1 LTSFDTNPLFSPLT
15 GGEGLRRRAVRS
27 AGVTVFAQV
36 VAFSV
41 QMIATIVL
49 ARLLVPA
56 DFGLVAM
63 VTTFSLLLSYVG
75 VIGFPEAI
83 LQREEIDRF
92 LASNLFWIN
101 MAVGTVLSV
110 GFAAAGSLLAKFYG
124 DPRVERVT
132 FAVSITIFLSCI
144 SVIHLAL
151 LKRAMRF
158 SAVSMNDI
166 IARVASVLISIV
178 LALAGWGYWALVAG
192 VIAQPLSTAVG
203 AWILCGWVPSLPRRV
218 PTTGSMIRFA
228 THVYGS
234 FSIDYCTH
242 NLDNLLVGWRFGS
255 LPLGFYKKAYE
266 LFVLPANQFLSAFPV
281 AVSTL
286 SRLKRDRM
294 EYRRYLLA
302 GISILAFAG
311 MGIGGDL
318 TLVGKDVVRLLL
330 GPQWAEAGK
339 IFTFFGPGIGIMLVY
354 RTQGMVHLSLGTT
367 SRFFRWAMIEF
378 AVTSA
383 LFFLALR
390 WGPSGIA
397 VAWTMASWV
406 LVFPAFWYATRPMQ
420 FAVGDMLAT
429 VWKFILASLLAG
441 GGCYAIVH
449 TIPALAARSGASGA
463 LLRIVSDTLLFGGLY
478 VGMVVLLHGGLQ
490 PLRQIVG
497 LLREMAP
504 SGMFAGNSETSV
516 LQATSGV
523 SDPTVAVAEAA
534 IATSLPPAASTVA
547 VPFTSAGK
555 RSSSAE
561 A

>member
-1 LTSFDTNPLFSPLT
+1 LTASDANQLFSRLTSGD
-15 GGEGLRRRAVRS
+15 GLRRRAVRS

-41 QMIATIVL
+41 QMIATVVL

-75 VIGFPEAI
+75 MIGFPEAV
-83 LQREEIDRF
+83 LQRQEIDRF

-101 MAVGTVLSV
+101 LAVGAVLSL
-110 GFAAAGSLLAKFYG
+110 GFAAAGSVLAKFYG
-124 DPRVERVT
+124 DIRVERVT
-132 FAVSITIFLSCI
+132 FAVSITIFLTCI

-158 SAVSMNDI
+158 SAVSINDI
-166 IARVASVLISIV
+166 IARVASVTISV
-178 LALAGWGYWALVAG
+178 LLALAGWGYWALVAG

-203 AWILCGWVPSLPRRV
+203 AWVLCRWIPSLPRRV
-218 PTTGSMIRFA
+218 PGTGSMIRFA

-234 FSIDYCTH
+234 FSVDYCTH

-286 SRLKRDRM
+286 SRLKRDRA

-311 MGIGGDL
+311 MGIGADL

-330 GPQWAEAGK
+330 GPQWSEAGK

-367 SRFFRWAMIEF
+367 TRFFRWALIEF
-378 AVTSA
+378 AVTGS

-397 VAWTMASWV
+397 VAWTIASWV
-406 LVFPAFWYATRPMQ
+406 LVFPAFWYATRPME
-420 FAVGDMLAT
+420 FAIADMLAT

-441 GGCYAIVH
+441 GGCYVITH
-449 TIPALAARSGASGA
+449 RLPALVARSGASGA
-463 LLRIVSDTLLFGGLY
+463 LLRIMSDTLLFGGLY
-478 VGMVVLLHGGLQ
+478 FGIVVLLHGGLR

-497 LLREMAP
+497 LLRELTP
-504 SGMFAGNSETSV
+504 SKMFSDHSDGNVPEISSV
-516 LQATSGV
+516 PDS
-523 SDPTVAVAEAA
+523 TVAMAEEK
-534 IATSLPPAASTVA
+534 TAASSLASGSAVA
-547 VPFTSAGK
+547 VPFPPGSKRTSHAG
-555 RSSSAE
+555 A
-561 A
+561 